1 MAKRA
6 RAAVCVRAHT
16 TELDKFAA
24 LLAAADAAAGELPD
38 PLLLPSPCA
47 LRFCPR
53 LADALSAI
61 FLVRRHAEG
70 TGTRRCSKAIGPK
83 VTGEG
88 NRGCYM

>member
-1 MAKRA
+1 MTLNEMAKRA

-24 LLAAADAAAGELPD
+24 LLAAAEAAAGELPD

-61 FLVRRHAEG
+61 FPVRRDAEG
-70 TGTRRCSKAIGPK
+70 HDRNATF
-83 VTGEG
+83 VEG
-88 NRGCYM
+88 NRGRR

>member
-61 FLVRRHAEG
+61 FLVRRDAEG
-70 TGTRRCSKAIGPK
+70 HDRNATRIL
-83 VTGEG
+83 EG
-88 NRGCYM
+88 NRGEGNGRR